1 MAKPKK
7 KRTKKYVPNRRPNSI
22 LASLPVDKE
31 TQTRL
36 RGSIV
41 EATERLSASNAT
53 NGDLAT
59 ILSVLEIA
67 EPLVD
72 VLEDPEAAR
81 ARLACGDEFI
91 SSLIEGTVTQSVA
104 AEGLKDAVE
113 LAFEAIARAPRDDY
127 FRAVAAMQR
136 AHVEMRDNL
145 RKEGRLPEIGRE
157 GRAGAEG
164 RRGGRGPE
172 KLLKSG
178 GIASRGLS
186 NPVWNRLFSLKT
198 AWYSFVYATTQEPQI
213 GF

>member
-7 KRTKKYVPNRRPNSI
+7 KRTKKYVPNRRPNSV

-81 ARLACGDEFI
+81 ARLARGDEFI

-145 RKEGRLPEIGRE
+145 RKEGRLPEIDLSE
-157 GRAGAEG
+157 ARAGASVWAMDAAEAYL
-164 RRGGRGPE
+164 RREAERAGQ
-172 KLLKSG
+172 
-178 GIASRGLS
+178 
-186 NPVWNRLFSLKT
+186 
-198 AWYSFVYATTQEPQI
+198 VYKAEEAGEAPKNC
-213 GF
+213 

>member
-7 KRTKKYVPNRRPNSI
+7 KRTKKYVPNRRPNSV

-145 RKEGRLPEIGRE
+145 RKEGRLPEIDLSE
-157 GRAGAEG
+157 ARAGASVWAMDAAEAYL
-164 RRGGRGPE
+164 RRETERAGQAQKAEEAAEAP
-172 KLLKSG
+172 K
-178 GIASRGLS
+178 
-186 NPVWNRLFSLKT
+186 NC
-198 AWYSFVYATTQEPQI
+198 
-213 GF
+213 

>member
-7 KRTKKYVPNRRPNSI
+7 KRTKKYVPNRRSNSI

-31 TQTRL
+31 TQARL
-36 RGSIV
+36 RGSID
-41 EATERLSASNAT
+41 EATGRLSASNAT

-81 ARLACGDEFI
+81 ARLARGDESI
-91 SSLIEGTVTQSVA
+91 SSLIEGTVTQNVA

-145 RKEGRLPEIGRE
+145 RKEGRLPEIDLSE
-157 GRAGAEG
+157 ARAGASVWAMDAAEAYL
-164 RRGGRGPE
+164 RREAERAEQAHKAEEAGEAP
-172 KLLKSG
+172 K
-178 GIASRGLS
+178 
-186 NPVWNRLFSLKT
+186 NC
-198 AWYSFVYATTQEPQI
+198 
-213 GF
+213 

>member
-31 TQTRL
+31 TQARL
-36 RGSIV
+36 RGSID

-81 ARLACGDEFI
+81 ARLARGDEFI
-91 SSLIEGTVTQSVA
+91 SSLIEGTVTQSAA

-136 AHVEMRDNL
+136 AHAEMRDNL
-145 RKEGRLPEIGRE
+145 RKEGRLPEIDLSE
-157 GRAGAEG
+157 ARAGASVWAMDAAEAYL
-164 RRGGRGPE
+164 RREAERAGQAQKAEEAGEAP
-172 KLLKSG
+172 K
-178 GIASRGLS
+178 
-186 NPVWNRLFSLKT
+186 NC
-198 AWYSFVYATTQEPQI
+198 
-213 GF
+213 

>member
-81 ARLACGDEFI
+81 ARLARGDEFI

-145 RKEGRLPEIGRE
+145 RKEGRLPEIDLSE
-157 GRAGAEG
+157 ARAGSSVWAMDAAEAYL
-164 RRGGRGPE
+164 RREAERAGQ
-172 KLLKSG
+172 
-178 GIASRGLS
+178 
-186 NPVWNRLFSLKT
+186 
-198 AWYSFVYATTQEPQI
+198 VYKAEEAGEAPKNC
-213 GF
+213 

>member
-31 TQTRL
+31 TQARL

-41 EATERLSASNAT
+41 EATGRLSASNAT

-81 ARLACGDEFI
+81 ARLARGDEFI
-91 SSLIEGTVTQSVA
+91 SSLIEGTVTQSAA

-145 RKEGRLPEIGRE
+145 RKEGRLPEIDLSE
-157 GRAGAEG
+157 ARAGASVWAMDAAEAYL
-164 RRGGRGPE
+164 RREAERAGQAQQAEEAGEAP
-172 KLLKSG
+172 K
-178 GIASRGLS
+178 
-186 NPVWNRLFSLKT
+186 N
-198 AWYSFVYATTQEPQI
+198 Y
-213 GF
+213 

>member
-31 TQTRL
+31 TQARL
-36 RGSIV
+36 RGSID
-41 EATERLSASNAT
+41 EATERPSASNAT

-81 ARLACGDEFI
+81 ACLARGDESI
-91 SSLIEGTVTQSVA
+91 SSLIEGTVTQNVA

-113 LAFEAIARAPRDDY
+113 LAFEAIASAPRDDY

-145 RKEGRLPEIGRE
+145 RKEGRLPEIDLSE
-157 GRAGAEG
+157 ARAGASVWAMDAAEAYL
-164 RRGGRGPE
+164 RREAERAEQAQKAEEAAEAP
-172 KLLKSG
+172 K
-178 GIASRGLS
+178 
-186 NPVWNRLFSLKT
+186 NC
-198 AWYSFVYATTQEPQI
+198 
-213 GF
+213 